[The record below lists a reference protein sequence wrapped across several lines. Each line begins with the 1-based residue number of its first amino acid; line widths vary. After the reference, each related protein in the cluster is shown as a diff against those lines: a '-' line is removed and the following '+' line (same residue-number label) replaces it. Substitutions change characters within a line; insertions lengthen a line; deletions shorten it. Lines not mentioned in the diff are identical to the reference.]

1 MSVTEETI
9 HATLN
14 ANGQLSLARSPQL
27 PAGPVSVTIRL
38 LPAPRTRRG
47 LADAIREIAGEQRAR
62 GYPGRSAAELSADE
76 NARLLEDADRDRELE
91 AARRAHGP
99 GGP

>member
-1 MSVTEETI
+1 VSVTEETI
-9 HATLN
+9 DATLN

-38 LPAPRTRRG
+38 LPAPTTRRG
-47 LADAIREIAGEQRAR
+47 LADVIREIAGEQRAR
-62 GYPGRSAAELSADE
+62 GYPGRSAAELSAEED
-76 NARLLEDADRDRELE
+76 AHLLEDADRDRELE
-91 AARRAHGP
+91 AARRPHGP